1 MEVWTLATSDQV
13 VKVKL
18 PKAFGF
24 LMNEIK
30 NESQRIQFLL
40 ESKDFKQTEI
50 TNTRIRLGF
59 AMIKNAA
66 GMADML
72 VEEKLEMTDD

>member
-1 MEVWTLATSDQV
+1 MATSDQV

-18 PKAFGF
+18 PKAFNF

-50 TNTRIRLGF
+50 TNTRIKLGF

-66 GMADML
+66 GMADIL
-72 VEEKLEMTDD
+72 VEEKLEMIDD

>member
-1 MEVWTLATSDQV
+1 MATSDQV

-18 PKAFGF
+18 PEVFNF

-50 TNTRIRLGF
+50 TNTRIKLGF

-66 GMADML
+66 GMADIL
-72 VEEKLEMTDD
+72 VEEKLEMTND

>member
-1 MEVWTLATSDQV
+1 MATPNEV

-18 PKAFGF
+18 PEVFNF

-50 TNTRIRLGF
+50 TNTRIKLGF

-66 GMADML
+66 GMADIL
-72 VEEKLEMTDD
+72 VEEKLEMIDD

>member
-1 MEVWTLATSDQV
+1 MATPDQV
-13 VKVKL
+13 VEVKL

-30 NESQRIQFLL
+30 NESQQIQFLI
-40 ESKDFKQTEI
+40 ESENFEQTEI
-50 TNTRIRLGF
+50 VNTRIKLGF

-66 GMADML
+66 GLADIL
-72 VEEKLEMTDD
+72 VEEKLEMTND

>member
-1 MEVWTLATSDQV
+1 MATSDQV

-50 TNTRIRLGF
+50 ANARIKLGF

-72 VEEKLEMTDD
+72 VEEKLEMIDD

>member
-1 MEVWTLATSDQV
+1 MATSDQV

-40 ESKDFKQTEI
+40 ESENFEQTEI
-50 TNTRIRLGF
+50 ANTRIRLGF

-72 VEEKLEMTDD
+72 VEEKLEMIDD

>member
-1 MEVWTLATSDQV
+1 
-13 VKVKL
+13 
-18 PKAFGF
+18 
-24 LMNEIK
+24 MNEIK

-40 ESKDFKQTEI
+40 ESENFEQTEI
-50 TNTRIRLGF
+50 ANTRIRLGF

-72 VEEKLEMTDD
+72 VEEKLEMIDD

>member
-18 PKAFGF
+18 PEVFNF

-50 TNTRIRLGF
+50 TNTRIKLGF
-59 AMIKNAA
+59 AM
-66 GMADML
+66 M
-72 VEEKLEMTDD
+72 